1 MKCVYNNKNNG
12 LAIINVINNRLN
24 ISNDWKKNN
33 KRVNTI
39 RKTDVPHK
47 EP

>member
-12 LAIINVINNRLN
+12 LAIINVINIRLN

-33 KRVNTI
+33 KLVNTI